1 MTQAIEISEVLKRLD
16 SIQSD
21 IQDIK
26 LSQVRTEEQ
35 IKATDQRIGGLDKSL
50 SKRIDD
56 MDKSLSKRIDDMD
69 KSLSKRMD
77 SLETRGNAQET
88 RFWGMVT
95 LLATALLGTLG
106 KVIFFPIDKV

>member
-26 LSQVRTEEQ
+26 LSQARTEEQ
-35 IKATDQRIGGLDKSL
+35 IKATDQRIGDLDKSL
-50 SKRIDD
+50 GKRIDD
-56 MDKSLSKRIDDMD
+56 LDKSLG
-69 KSLSKRMD
+69 KRMD

-95 LLATALLGTLG
+95 LLATALLGILG